1 MANFFK
7 KLFGKSETKVESN
20 IASEAPKNALVAV
33 ANGDLIPLSEVPDP
47 VFAGKMAGDGAAI
60 MVTGDTVVA
69 PADGEL
75 SLVFKTKH
83 AFAMTLENGL
93 ELLVHIGV
101 DTVGLNGEGFEQ
113 LVEAGTKVKA
123 GTPIIK
129 IDREFILGKGLSLAT
144 PVLITNVDAAKSIN
158 AVESGSV
165 TAGLE
170 LFYFCNATLN
180 LSTCIAIY
188 ATSSSHTFLSSVSS
202 IILEAP
208 SAIS

>member
-60 MVTGDTVVA
+60 MVTGDIVVA

-158 AVESGSV
+158 AVESR
-165 TAGLE
+165 
-170 LFYFCNATLN
+170 
-180 LSTCIAIY
+180 
-188 ATSSSHTFLSSVSS
+188 
-202 IILEAP
+202 
-208 SAIS
+208 ISYCW

>member
-7 KLFGKSETKVESN
+7 KLFGKSETEVESSTN
-20 IASEAPKNALVAV
+20 SEIPKNALIAV
-33 ANGDLIPLSEVPDP
+33 ATGDLIPLSEVPDP

-60 MVTGDTVVA
+60 MVTGDTIVA

-101 DTVGLNGEGFEQ
+101 DTVSLNGEGFEQ

-158 AVESGSV
+158 AIESGAV
-165 TAGLE
+165 TAGKDIV
-170 LFYFCNATLN
+170 LN
-180 LSTCIAIY
+180 
-188 ATSSSHTFLSSVSS
+188 FEV
-202 IILEAP
+202 
-208 SAIS
+208 

>member
-60 MVTGDTVVA
+60 MVTGDIVVA

-165 TAGLE
+165 TAGKDVVVNFE
-170 LFYFCNATLN
+170 
-180 LSTCIAIY
+180 
-188 ATSSSHTFLSSVSS
+188 V
-202 IILEAP
+202 
-208 SAIS
+208 

>member
-144 PVLITNVDAAKSIN
+144 PVFITNVDAAKSIN

-165 TAGLE
+165 TAGKDVV
-170 LFYFCNATLN
+170 LN
-180 LSTCIAIY
+180 FEI
-188 ATSSSHTFLSSVSS
+188 
-202 IILEAP
+202 
-208 SAIS
+208 

>member
-1 MANFFK
+1 MVNFFK
-7 KLFGKSETKVESN
+7 KLFGKSEPTVESKN
-20 IASEAPKNALVAV
+20 TVEIPKNALVAV
-33 ANGDLIPLSEVPDP
+33 ATGDLMPLSEVPDP

-60 MVTGDTVVA
+60 MIKGDTIVA

-101 DTVGLNGEGFEQ
+101 DTVSLNGEGFEQ

-144 PVLITNVDAAKSIN
+144 PVLITNVDVAKSIS
-158 AVESGSV
+158 AVETGSV
-165 TAGLE
+165 IAGE
-170 LFYFCNATLN
+170 N
-180 LSTCIAIY
+180 
-188 ATSSSHTFLSSVSS
+188 
-202 IILEAP
+202 IIVNYEV
-208 SAIS
+208 

>member
-60 MVTGDTVVA
+60 MVNGDIVVA

-165 TAGLE
+165 TAGKDVV
-170 LFYFCNATLN
+170 LN
-180 LSTCIAIY
+180 FEI
-188 ATSSSHTFLSSVSS
+188 
-202 IILEAP
+202 
-208 SAIS
+208 